1 MKHLYLSLALIF
13 LSGCQGKKSTDN
25 FTNINCDTFVVTD
38 YAVSVLPEELE
49 EKLNELEDEGAV
61 VTEVTEPED
70 WNGKSVINYQIE
82 QCDDNGNIS
91 DDDGNVSNSQ
101 NGDEFDY

>member
-1 MKHLYLSLALIF
+1 MKHLYLTLVLIF
-13 LSGCQGKKSTDN
+13 LSACQDKKTDN

-49 EKLNELEDEGAV
+49 EKLDELEEEGAV

-70 WNGKSVINYQIE
+70 WDGGKSVINYQIE

-91 DDDGNVSNSQ
+91 DDDGNVSNSN